1 MLRFIFKRFLEAIPV
16 LLIVATLTFFLLK
29 RMPGGPFD
37 AEKVTTPEIKRQ
49 IEAYYGLNKP
59 AAQQYFDY
67 MKRLIFHGDLGPSYK
82 YFGWSVNE
90 LLATSLPV
98 SLELGCYGLAFALTF
113 GLIAGILASLKKN
126 TAGDY
131 IPMSIATFGIC
142 IPSFVTGPLLILV
155 FGILLGWYNT
165 SGWFFPRDRVL
176 PAITLGLYY
185 MAYISRLA
193 RGGMLEILNQ
203 DFIRTAR
210 AKGASEWRVIWK
222 HSLRGGLLSV
232 VSFLGPAISG
242 LVTGSLVVETIFG
255 IPGAA
260 RFFVMA
266 AFNRDGPMLMGTTL
280 VYAVLIIVMNLLVD
294 IAQVWLNPRLRFE
307 E

>member
-1 MLRFIFKRFLEAIPV
+1 MLRFIFKRILEAIPV
-16 LLIVATLTFFLLK
+16 LLIVATLTFFLLH

-37 AEKVTTPEIKRQ
+37 TEKATTPEIKAQ

-59 AAQQYFDY
+59 VTVQYFDY
-67 MKRLIFHGDLGPSYK
+67 MKRLILHGDLGISQK

-90 LLATSLPV
+90 LLAGSLPV
-98 SLELGCYGLAFALTF
+98 SIELGLEGLTFALFF
-113 GLIAGILASLKKN
+113 GLIAGVIASLKKN
-126 TAGDY
+126 TFGDY
-131 IPMSIATFGIC
+131 IPMSFATLGIC
-142 IPSFVTGPLLILV
+142 IPSFVTGPVLIIV
-155 FGILLGWYNT
+155 FAIWLGWFNT

-176 PAITLGLYY
+176 PAMTLGLYY
-185 MAYISRLA
+185 MAYISRLT

-210 AKGASEWRVIWK
+210 AKGASEWRVVWR

-242 LVTGSLVVETIFG
+242 IVTGSLVVETIFD

-260 RFFVMA
+260 RFFIGA

-280 VYAVLIIVMNLLVD
+280 VYAVLVIVMNLLADVVT
-294 IAQVWLNPRLRFE
+294 VWMNPKLRFDQ
-307 E
+307 

>member
-1 MLRFIFKRFLEAIPV
+1 MLRFIFKRILEAIPV
-16 LLIVATLTFFLLK
+16 LFIVATITFFLLH

-37 AEKVTTPEIKRQ
+37 TERPMTPEVKKQ
-49 IEAYYGLNKP
+49 VDAYYGLDKP
-59 AAQQYFDY
+59 EIQQYWEY
-67 MKRLIFHGDLGPSYK
+67 MKRLVLHGDFGMSQK

-90 LLATSLPV
+90 LLAGSLPV
-98 SLELGCYGLAFALTF
+98 SLELGLEGLLFALFF
-113 GLIAGILASLKKN
+113 GLIAGVSASLRKN
-126 TAGDY
+126 TVGDY
-131 IPMSIATFGIC
+131 VPMSIATLGIC

-155 FGILLGWYNT
+155 FGIFLGWFNT

-176 PAITLGLYY
+176 PAMTLGLYY
-185 MAYISRLA
+185 MAYISRLT

-210 AKGASEWRVIWK
+210 AKGASQWRIVGR

-232 VSFLGPAISG
+232 VSFLGPAVSG
-242 LVTGSLVVETIFG
+242 IVTGSLVVETIFD

-260 RFFVMA
+260 RFFIGA

-280 VYAVLIIVMNLLVD
+280 VYAVLVVMMNLLAD
-294 IAQVWLNPRLRFE
+294 IVQVWMNPRLRFE
-307 E
+307 